1 MIATGG
7 LLRIA
12 ARRQESLRCKSRTE
26 SQQQRRKAKKKKRK
40 KKKKTDVVVVRGKL
54 QLCSTSG
61 LVAVVGL
68 LVLTA
73 GVAMA
78 VLGYWPQER
87 PARPLMPSHSLLP
100 KSTGIYD
107 QGLSTWN
114 QTQDNAAPQHAN
126 KGLHDRNQSS
136 SPATG
141 TLPAAGFFTAFM
153 ATHLNSERL
162 KVFGPLT
169 IGIGIFIFIC
179 ANAVL
184 HENRDRKTKII
195 DLRDIYTTVIDL
207 HGARTKEHTPL
218 NGFLGHGS
226 SSPYGTAM
234 PTRSSWP
241 STLWDRQP
249 EAWYRNLAHGQ
260 SFGMR
265 HSPPPERETPT
276 STVYSIYQEHSQIG
290 GNTPERGLREVSTAT
305 PPVVGPL
312 TLPAIK
318 VDRCTGGHG
327 PPGRAQGEDDCGND
341 GTTPQMAGGKDS
353 APADLPRT
361 VSVHLAD
368 KVHSYKSSSSLQ
380 GALEGSQVQ
389 LLPPSPHQRLTGS
402 HVSLGALSD
411 RFSSGDLAACPSAPS
426 GQGCERVRRFSCPR
440 LDLGSRG
447 YVKLEACERDPP
459 VSGDADDAP

>member
-1 MIATGG
+1 MTTGG

-195 DLRDIYTTVIDL
+195 DLRDIYSTVIDL

-249 EAWYRNLAHGQ
+249 EAWYRNLAH
-260 SFGMR
+260 
-265 HSPPPERETPT
+265 
-276 STVYSIYQEHSQIG
+276 V
-290 GNTPERGLREVSTAT
+290 GL
-305 PPVVGPL
+305 L